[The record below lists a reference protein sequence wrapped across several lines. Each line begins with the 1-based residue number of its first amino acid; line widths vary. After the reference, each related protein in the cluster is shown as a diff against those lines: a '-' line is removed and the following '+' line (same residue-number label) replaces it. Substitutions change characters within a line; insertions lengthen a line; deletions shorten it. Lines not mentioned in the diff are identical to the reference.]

1 MSFQYPQFLW
11 ALSLVIIPILI
22 HLFNLQRYKT
32 LYFSDLTLL
41 KSIQIESKKKI
52 SNQKFS
58 IASL

>member
-41 KSIQIESKKKI
+41 KSIQIVSKK
-52 SNQKFS
+52 
-58 IASL
+58 

>member
-11 ALSLVIIPILI
+11 GPFFNHHPILI

-32 LYFSDLTLL
+32 LFSDLTLL
-41 KSIQIESKKKI
+41 KSIQIESKKDLKSKI
-52 SNQKFS
+52 L